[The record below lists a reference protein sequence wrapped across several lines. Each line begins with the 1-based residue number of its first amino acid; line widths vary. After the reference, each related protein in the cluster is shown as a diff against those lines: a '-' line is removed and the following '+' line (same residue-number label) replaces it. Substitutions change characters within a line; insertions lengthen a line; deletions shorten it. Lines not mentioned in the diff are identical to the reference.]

1 MSLENGKTIAEA
13 KGEVNYAASFISW
26 FSEEATRAYGD
37 TIASSQP
44 NTMVSTYR
52 EPVGICG
59 IITPWNFPA
68 AMITR
73 KVAPAIAAGC
83 SVVIK
88 PPSETPLTALALA
101 RLALDAGVPAD
112 VIHVIPT
119 KDREASMEL
128 ARNPDVKKLSFT
140 GSTKVGKMLA
150 ATAMGT
156 MKRISMELGGNA
168 PFVVFEDADIDKA
181 VDGAMA
187 CKFRCAGQTC
197 VCANRLLVHESIV
210 DEFAA
215 KLVSRV
221 EQLRLGAGL
230 DTDTTQGPL
239 INRAAVSK
247 MEAHVQDAIAKG
259 ARLLTGGQAPA
270 DGKGFFY
277 QPTVLTGATSAMQVA
292 YEETF
297 GPLAAIFAFSD
308 ESEAIRLSNDTEYGL
323 AGYFF
328 SRDISRV
335 MRVARQLQCGMVGV
349 NTGLISAAETP
360 FGGVKESGCGREG
373 SLLGIQ
379 EYQNVKSVTIGN
391 L

>member
-1 MSLENGKTIAEA
+1 
-13 KGEVNYAASFISW
+13 
-26 FSEEATRAYGD
+26 
-37 TIASSQP
+37 
-44 NTMVSTYR
+44 MVSTSC
-52 EPVGICG
+52 EPVGVCG

-88 PPSETPLTALALA
+88 PPSETPLTTLALA
-101 RLALDAGVPAD
+101 KLALEAGVPAD
-112 VIHVIPT
+112 VLHVVPT
-119 KDREASMEL
+119 KDREASMGL
-128 ARNPDVKKLSFT
+128 AKNPDVKKISFT

-168 PFVVFEDADIDKA
+168 PFIVFEDADIDKA
-181 VDGAMA
+181 VDAAMV

-197 VCANRLLVHESIV
+197 VCANRLLVHESVV

-215 KLVSRV
+215 KLVTRV
-221 EQLRLGAGL
+221 QQLRVGSGL
-230 DTDTTQGPL
+230 DADTTQGPL
-239 INRAAVSK
+239 INRAAVLK
-247 MEAHVQDAIAKG
+247 MEEHVQDAIAKG
-259 ARLLTGGQAPA
+259 AHLLTGGQAPE

-292 YEETF
+292 YDETF

-308 ESEAIRLSNDTEYGL
+308 DEEAVKLANDTEYGL
-323 AGYFF
+323 ASYFF
-328 SRDISRV
+328 SSDISRV
-335 MRVARQLQCGMVGV
+335 MRIARQLECGMVGV

-360 FGGVKESGCGREG
+360 FGGVKQSGCGREG
-373 SLLGIQ
+373 SGLGIQ